1 MKNPMIGHR
10 EFDKIVTED
19 VYPAIL
25 KAFGSIAKENAP
37 ETDALI
43 ITAAKHLGASL
54 SDFCTECGITF
65 TKSMEYDPEG
75 YRACSEYADEMLS
88 RLTVREQKKAVVQ

>member
-10 EFDKIVTED
+10 EFDRIITED

-25 KAFGSIAKENAP
+25 KAFGSIARENAP

-43 ITAAKHLGASL
+43 ITAAKHLGTSL
-54 SDFCTECGITF
+54 NDFCEELGTVY
-65 TKSMEYDPEG
+65 TKSREYDPEG
-75 YRACSEYADEMLS
+75 YRACHEYAEVMLS
-88 RLTVREQKKAVVQ
+88 GLSVREQKAAASQ